1 MRAVTERLFVAEAA
15 LAPEVGLAGLN
26 FDAVRA
32 FLGNRRRIAHLVFQ
46 VYWSWQFAGHKECDQ
61 ERVDQLESS

>member
-15 LAPEVGLAGLN
+15 LAPEVGFTGLD
-26 FDAVRA
+26 FDAVRL

-46 VYWSWQFAGHKECDQ
+46 VCWSRKFAGHKERDQ
-61 ERVDQLESS
+61 ARAGRLKSS